1 MDYKVFV
8 GSILVV
14 AFVVMAIWIAG
25 WLWVHLPS

>member
-14 AFVVMAIWIAG
+14 VFVEMAIWVAG
-25 WLWVHLPS
+25 WLWINWPS